1 MGLVIK
7 AGESMTIRE
16 IAAQCG
22 VSAATVDRVING
34 RGKVHPDTEVRVL
47 AALEKAGY
55 TKNIAARALA
65 IRKDAPVVGVVLS
78 SRGNPFFDEV
88 LGGIASAEAE
98 LADYGMS
105 VKLALMRGY
114 NPERQLALISE
125 LEEEISAL
133 VLHPIDN
140 SAVMEKIADL
150 AERDIPTV
158 TVNSDLEGS
167 RRRCYVGS
175 DYERGGR
182 TAAGLMH
189 LVVQQKA
196 RLGVLTGVETV
207 QGHRQRL
214 RGFESHLQSI
224 APYIHIVARESAEDD
239 DESAYAATRA
249 MIRADPQ
256 IDTLMLIAA
265 GLTGV
270 CEAIID
276 MKMDHSIR
284 LFAFDNIPATHGMLR
299 KGLLKGVVCQQP
311 FRQGHLAIHAAK
323 DLILSGSP
331 TSEKIIME
339 NQIRILENLEE

>member
-1 MGLVIK
+1 
-7 AGESMTIRE
+7 MTIRE

-22 VSAATVDRVING
+22 ISAATVDRVING
-34 RGKVHPDTEVRVL
+34 RGKVHPDTEARVL
-47 AALEKAGY
+47 TALEKAGY

-88 LGGIASAEAE
+88 LAGITSAEAE

-105 VKLALMRGY
+105 VRLALMRGY

-125 LEEEISAL
+125 LGEGISAL

-140 SAVMEKIADL
+140 PAILEKIAEL
-150 AERDIPTV
+150 AEKDIPTV

-167 RRRCYVGS
+167 HRRCYVGS
-175 DYERGGR
+175 DYEKGGR

-189 LVVQQKA
+189 LVIQQKA

-214 RGFESHLQSI
+214 HGFESHLRNI
-224 APYIHIVARESAEDD
+224 APYIDIVARQSAEDD

-249 MIRADPQ
+249 MIRTDPL

-276 MKMDHSIR
+276 MKMEQRIR
-284 LFAFDNIPATHGMLR
+284 LFAFDNIPATQGMMY

-323 DLILSGSP
+323 DLILSGAP
-331 TSEKIIME
+331 ASEKIIME